1 MELSVRFF
9 FFVHLAH
16 QTWQAWMKWWSKN
29 DQVARFHAYIFAFI
43 IFGVNAARDGKSY
56 RGRSQ
61 RLWTMKKDLC
71 QTFPLKCYWTMVFCC
86 STYPPP
92 LVSGPL
98 WKSYMI
104 KLWSWFSVSI
114 VFFLLSN
121 YNKNNDVMLSTL
133 EPISDGDSSVP
144 RCVAQTREQLQ
155 PYIISLLQHYCQYLC
170 NIGTDSAAF
179 WFWSELLE
187 HCGQYLCNILIYCGT
202 LWSTFLP

>member
-9 FFVHLAH
+9 FFEHLAH

-43 IFGVNAARDGKSY
+43 TFGVNAAPDGRSY

-114 VFFLLSN
+114 VFFSFQTIIKTMMWCCQQKNRFQTVTQPFRDVLLRH
-121 YNKNNDVMLSTL
+121 
-133 EPISDGDSSVP
+133 GSSFN
-144 RCVAQTREQLQ
+144 R
-155 PYIISLLQHYCQYLC
+155 ILLVFC
-170 NIGTDSAAF
+170 NITVNICVILGLTLQRSDS
-179 WFWSELLE
+179 
-187 HCGQYLCNILIYCGT
+187 GQSC
-202 LWSTFLP
+202 

>member
-1 MELSVRFF
+1 MLLDNGVLLQYLPSSTSLRSTVKILHDQTLEL
-9 FFVHLAH
+9 
-16 QTWQAWMKWWSKN
+16 
-29 DQVARFHAYIFAFI
+29 I
-43 IFGVNAARDGKSY
+43 
-56 RGRSQ
+56 
-61 RLWTMKKDLC
+61 LC
-71 QTFPLKCYWTMVFCC
+71 FYC
-86 STYPPP
+86 
-92 LVSGPL
+92 
-98 WKSYMI
+98 
-104 KLWSWFSVSI
+104 
-114 VFFLLSN
+114 FFLLSN

-202 LWSTFLP
+202 LWSTFLPLSPLVTAVSWSMFL